1 MIQLLGIRKN
11 IGVKIREKLAISQKK
26 REEYTK
32 KLLEYFDE
40 VVILSTCN
48 RTEIYFNGSLKE
60 EEGLKKIFEILG
72 WDIELKEACFYLE
85 EKGAVRHLMEVV
97 CGFHQE
103 Y

>member
-11 IGVKIREKLAISQKK
+11 IGVKIREKLAISQKEK

-32 KLLEYFDE
+32 KPLEYFDE

-60 EEGLKKIFEILG
+60 EEGLKRFL
-72 WDIELKEACFYLE
+72 DI
-85 EKGAVRHLMEVV
+85 
-97 CGFHQE
+97 
-103 Y
+103 